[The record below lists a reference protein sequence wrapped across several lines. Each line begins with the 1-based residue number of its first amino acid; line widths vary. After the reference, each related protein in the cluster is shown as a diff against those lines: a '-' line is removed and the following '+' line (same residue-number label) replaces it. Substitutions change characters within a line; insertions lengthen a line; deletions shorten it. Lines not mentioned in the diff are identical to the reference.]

1 MGVGVDLVFAN
12 ENFEVL
18 GLRLESL
25 FSNSR
30 ICYLSVHSLILQL
43 LMSEEK
49 LTVSYERS
57 SYAGNEDM
65 VSRN

>member
-1 MGVGVDLVFAN
+1 MGWGGVGEDLDFAN

-18 GLRLESL
+18 GLRHDNL

-30 ICYLSVHSLILQL
+30 ICYLSVHSLIPQL
-43 LMSEEK
+43 LMSEKK

-57 SYAGNEDM
+57 S
-65 VSRN
+65 